1 MLFHKSQFAPAIF
14 TAAISIG
21 AWGAVMAATDPPAG
35 ASATSATKVSAK
47 LTAGEVR
54 KVDAEQG
61 KVTIKHELIANLEM
75 PAMTMVF
82 KVGKPELLKSI
93 QAGDRIEFRA
103 ENVAGA
109 FVVTDIKLI
118 K

>member
-1 MLFHKSQFAPAIF
+1 MLFRKSRFAPALF
-14 TAAISIG
+14 AAAISV
-21 AWGAVMAATDPPAG
+21 AASGAVLAATDAPAG
-35 ASATSATKVSAK
+35 APTSATTASAK

-61 KVTIKHELIANLEM
+61 KVTIKHEPIGNLDM

-82 KVGKPELLKSI
+82 KAGKPELLKGI
-93 QAGDRIEFRA
+93 QAGDKIEFRA

-109 FVVTDIKLI
+109 FVVTDSKPA

>member
-1 MLFHKSQFAPAIF
+1 MQSKINALF
-14 TAAISIG
+14 TAAVLAATASSF
-21 AWGAVMAATDPPAG
+21 ALAATDAPAG
-35 ASATSATKVSAK
+35 GSANASAAVAAK

-61 KVTIKHELIANLEM
+61 KVTIKHEAIANLEM

-82 KVGKPELLKSI
+82 KAGKPELLKNL
-93 QAGDRIEFRA
+93 QAGDKIEFRA
-103 ENVAGA
+103 ESVAGA
-109 FVVTDIKLI
+109 FVVTDIKPI

>member
-1 MLFHKSQFAPAIF
+1 MLFRKSRFAPALF
-14 TAAISIG
+14 AAAISIAG
-21 AWGAVMAATDPPAG
+21 SGAVLAATDAPAG
-35 ASATSATKVSAK
+35 ASAAGTTTATAK

-61 KVTIKHELIANLEM
+61 KVTIKHEPIANLDM

-82 KVGKPELLKSI
+82 KAGKPELLKTI
-93 QAGDRIEFRA
+93 QAGDKIEFRA

-109 FVVTDIKLI
+109 FVVTDIKPV

>member
-1 MLFHKSQFAPAIF
+1 MSFRKFAFVPALFATAVFSMATGVATAAADTQASAPAS
-14 TAAISIG
+14 TAT
-21 AWGAVMAATDPPAG
+21 AT
-35 ASATSATKVSAK
+35 K

-61 KVTIKHELIANLEM
+61 KVTIKHEPIANLDM

-82 KVGKPELLKSI
+82 KAVKPELLNNV
-93 QAGDRIEFRA
+93 QAGDKIEFRA
-103 ENVAGA
+103 KSVAGA
-109 FVVTDIKLI
+109 FVVTDIKPA

>member
-1 MLFHKSQFAPAIF
+1 MQSKINALL
-14 TAAISIG
+14 TAAVLSITASG
-21 AWGAVMAATDPPAG
+21 FAVAATDAPVGGAAT
-35 ASATSATKVSAK
+35 ASATVAAK

-61 KVTIKHELIANLEM
+61 KVTIKHEPIANLDM

-82 KVGKPELLKSI
+82 KAGKPELLKNI
-93 QAGDRIEFRA
+93 QAGDKIEFRA
-103 ENVAGA
+103 ESVAGA
-109 FVVTDIKLI
+109 FVVTDIKPV